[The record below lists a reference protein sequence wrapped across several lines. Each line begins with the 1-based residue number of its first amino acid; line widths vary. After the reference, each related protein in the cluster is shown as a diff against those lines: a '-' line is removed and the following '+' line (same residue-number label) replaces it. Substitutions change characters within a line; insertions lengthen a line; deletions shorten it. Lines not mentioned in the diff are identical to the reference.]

1 MPKEDGQ
8 FEVVLGNRE
17 LLSILFI
24 VVVLL
29 GVFFTMGYVLGR
41 NAASP
46 PEAAAR
52 QSESV
57 RAAAPTPSSA
67 PSPGGPAATS
77 PEAVAPNPA
86 ASAEPPSQAGER
98 LSSPTDTAA
107 APPEPAPGQSFWQ
120 VAAVKRSEA
129 EIVADVLKKKGFRVL
144 IAPHPTEDLFRVL
157 VGPLS
162 GPDET
167 SRMRDELE
175 AAGFKPLLR
184 KY

>member
-1 MPKEDGQ
+1 
-8 FEVVLGNRE
+8 

-46 PEAAAR
+46 PEVAAR
-52 QSESV
+52 QSESP
-57 RAAAPTPSSA
+57 RAAGSTPSSA
-67 PSPGGPAATS
+67 PSPAGPAATS
-77 PEAVAPNPA
+77 PESVKPNPA
-86 ASAEPPSQAGER
+86 ASAEPPPQTGEPV
-98 LSSPTDTAA
+98 SSSVETTAE
-107 APPEPAPGQSFWQ
+107 PPEPAPGQSFWQ

-129 EIVADVLKKKGFRVL
+129 EIVAEVLKKKGFHVL

-167 SRMRDELE
+167 TRTRTALE

>member
-46 PEAAAR
+46 PEVAAR
-52 QSESV
+52 QSESP
-57 RAAAPTPSSA
+57 R
-67 PSPGGPAATS
+67 
-77 PEAVAPNPA
+77 PA
-86 ASAEPPSQAGER
+86 ASTPGSPPSPAGPVATPEEGATSGPVASPEP
-98 LSSPTDTAA
+98 LSQPGESVSSPPETAVEQ
-107 APPEPAPGQSFWQ
+107 PEPAPGQSFWQ

-129 EIVADVLKKKGFRVL
+129 EIVADVLKKKGFRSL

-162 GPDET
+162 GPDEMART
-167 SRMRDELE
+167 RAALE